1 MTMIKTNAETIR
13 VPMMTGNSAPVDVLS
28 FDCQGLRL
36 SAQQVN
42 SGLCYILHRAT
53 GLKITAEYTGDLTEA
68 IEGFSD
74 AVEAGA
80 WKPVQIV
87 RAAASFPSINA

>member
-13 VPMMTGNSAPVDVLS
+13 VPMMTGNAALVDVLS

-36 SAQQVN
+36 SARQVN
-42 SGLCYILHRAT
+42 SRMCYILHRAT
-53 GLKITAEYTGDLTEA
+53 GLKITAEWTGDIKEA

-74 AVEAGA
+74 AVNLGH
-80 WKPVQIV
+80 WDLTQIV
-87 RAAASFPSINA
+87 KAAASFQPINQ